1 MRLHLP
7 IAAVGTAL
15 IFASMAA
22 LRPPQPE
29 SPVTV
34 TLYLGTECP
43 VSAAYTPRLKE
54 LAERYRGRPVEIR
67 ALFPQG
73 SDDGTKLHDYVQER
87 RYPFACELDLGGE
100 AARNDQVKVVPTV
113 IVRDKQGGLLYRGPF
128 DDNKQRDLVRRSYV
142 TDAVDAGLQGTVP
155 KVKQA
160 EAVGCLLQPA
170 PIPAV
175 SAVTFAEHVAPI
187 LNEHC
192 LECHRPGQVA
202 PFSMEKFEEVK
213 NWSKMI
219 ALVTK
224 NGTMPPWKA
233 APGIGEFQHE
243 NRLDDAEKETLQRW
257 AEAGAPS
264 GELGKAPAP
273 PSFPEGWPL
282 GEPDRVLKTAAAFK
296 LGADGPDEYWNFV
309 IKADNK
315 EPVFIQAMDVRPGNR
330 KVVHHVIAFLDNS
343 GQARRKAE
351 ADPRG
356 AYLTY
361 GGLGFV
367 PTGSLGGWAPGLKPT
382 LTAPDTGIRLD
393 PGTDIVLQVHYHK
406 SGVEETDQTEIA
418 LYYNKQKVK
427 NEVQIAWIANL
438 FIRIPAGDPAKK
450 FTQTLPIPVD
460 VTLYWL
466 MPHMHT
472 LGQEMRAT
480 WVRPDGTEEPL
491 IFIPKWDWNWQLAY
505 YLKEPKLLPKGSKL
519 RVEAVYDNSADNPFN
534 PNNPP
539 KDVTWGEATTDEMM
553 LLVAGI
559 SVEGRLGQ
567 LARRFLR
574 NVGGD

>member
-1 MRLHLP
+1 MKARLP
-7 IAAVGTAL
+7 IVVGGFAL
-15 IFASMAA
+15 AFASLAA
-22 LRPPQPE
+22 FAPPAKEKSVQ
-29 SPVTV
+29 V

-43 VSAAYTPRLKE
+43 VSAVYTPRFKALV
-54 LAERYRGRPVEIR
+54 ERFQGRPVEFQG
-67 ALFPQG
+67 LFPQA
-73 SDDGTKLHDYVQER
+73 SDDSLKLAAYQDVRQLGFPCR
-87 RYPFACELDLGGE
+87 LDLGGE
-100 AARNDQVKVVPTV
+100 QAMADRIETVPT
-113 IVRDKQGGLLYRGPF
+113 IVVRAEDGSIVYRGPL
-128 DDNKQRDLVRRSYV
+128 DDNKDTTRVRANYV
-142 TDAVDAGLQGTVP
+142 EDAIVAALAGRMPRVR
-155 KVKQA
+155 QA
-160 EAVGCLLQPA
+160 EAYGCTLQPA
-170 PIPAV
+170 PLPKA
-175 SAVTFAEHVAPI
+175 SAVNFAEHVAPI

-202 PFSMEKFEEVK
+202 PFSMEKYDDVK

-224 NGTMPPWKA
+224 QGTMPPWKA

-243 NRLDDAEKETLQRW
+243 NRLSDVKKEVLARW
-257 AEAGAPS
+257 AEAGAPAGDLS
-264 GELGKAPAP
+264 SLP
-273 PSFPEGWPL
+273 PPPKFPEGWAL
-282 GEPDRVLKTAAAFK
+282 GTPDRILKTGEAFK
-296 LGADGPDEYWNFV
+296 LGPDGPDEYWNFV

-315 EPVFIQAMDVRPGNR
+315 EPVYVQAMDVRPGNR
-330 KVVHHVIAFLDNS
+330 KVVHHVIAFLDKS
-343 GQARRKAE
+343 GQARKKAE

-367 PTGSLGGWAPGLKPT
+367 PSGSLGGWAPGLRPT
-382 LTAPDTGIRLD
+382 LTAPDTGILLE
-393 PGTDIVLQVHYHK
+393 PGVDIVLQVHYHK

-418 LYYNKQKVK
+418 LYYNKEKVK
-427 NEVQIAWIANL
+427 NEIQIAWIANP

-472 LGQEMRAT
+472 LGQEMKAT
-480 WVRPDGTEEPL
+480 WVKPDGTEQPL

-505 YLKEPKLLPKGSKL
+505 YLKEPLRLPGGSKL
-519 RVEAVYDNSADNPFN
+519 RVEAVYDNSANNPFN

-539 KDVTWGEATTDEMM
+539 KEVRWGEETSDEMM

-559 SVEGRLGQ
+559 SVEGRLGR
-567 LARRFLR
+567 LAQRFLR
-574 NVGGD
+574 ELGG

>member
-7 IAAVGTAL
+7 IAVTAFAL
-15 IFASMAA
+15 VFASLAA
-22 LRPPQPE
+22 FAPSGRE
-29 SPVTV
+29 EPVMV

-43 VSAAYTPRLKE
+43 VSAAYTHRIRA
-54 LAERYRGRPVEIR
+54 LAEQYQGRPVEIR
-67 ALFPQG
+67 ALFPQA
-73 SDDGTKLHDYVQER
+73 SDDSVKLGAYVKER
-87 RYPFACELDLGGE
+87 GFKFPCELDVGGE
-100 AARNDQVKVVPTV
+100 AAKADKVEFVPTV
-113 IVRDKQGGLLYRGPF
+113 VVRGKDGKLVYHGALDDSKQS
-128 DDNKQRDLVRRSYV
+128 NLVRRTYV
-142 TDAVDAGLQGTVP
+142 QDAIRAALQGGTPDVR
-155 KVKQA
+155 KA
-160 EAVGCLLQPA
+160 DANGCLLQPA

-175 SAVTFAEHVAPI
+175 GVVNFAEHVAPI
-187 LNEHC
+187 LYEHC

-202 PFSMEKFEEVK
+202 PFSMEKFDDVK

-219 ALVTK
+219 AFVTK
-224 NGTMPPWKA
+224 EGTMPPWKA
-233 APGIGEFQHE
+233 APGIGEFMHE
-243 NRLDDAEKETLQRW
+243 NRLDDAEKETLLRW

-264 GELGKAPAP
+264 GNLGSAPKLP
-273 PSFPEGWPL
+273 KFPAGWPL
-282 GEPDRVLKTAAAFK
+282 GEPDRVLKTASAFK

-315 EPVFIQAMDVRPGNR
+315 EPVYIQAMDVRPGNR
-330 KVVHHVIAFLDNS
+330 KVVHHVIAFLDES
-343 GQARRKAE
+343 SQARKKAN

-361 GGLGFV
+361 GGLGFM
-367 PTGSLGGWAPGLKPT
+367 PSGSLGGWAPGLKPT
-382 LTAPDTGIRLD
+382 RTAQDTGILLK
-393 PGTDIVLQVHYHK
+393 PGVDIVLQVHYHK

-418 LYYNKQKVK
+418 LYYSKEKVK
-427 NEVQIAWIANL
+427 TEVQIAWIANP

-472 LGQEMRAT
+472 LGQQMRAT
-480 WVRPDGTEEPL
+480 WIKPDGTEEDL

-505 YLKEPKLLPKGSKL
+505 YLKEPKALPKGSRL
-519 RVEAVYDNSADNPFN
+519 RVEAVFDNSANNPFN

-539 KDVTWGEATTDEMM
+539 KDVTWGEETSDEMM

-559 SVEGRLGQ
+559 SVDGRLGQ
-567 LARRFLR
+567 LAKRFLR
-574 NVGGD
+574 DVGF